1 MLPSSE
7 RARWA
12 LIVAVGL
19 FVLAAIHA
27 WWIATY
33 RHGYPLDVDEAGY
46 LGIGVTDYIGFQTDG
61 LSGWWDAFQSQTPN
75 APLVPALT
83 SVLLLVKPGVLE
95 GFGVLIGFLVLLV
108 LATYAVGERL
118 ASPRLGALAALVAG
132 TGQGAF
138 VFTREYVFALPVAAL
153 LMCAVYGL
161 LRSEGLRSRRWL
173 VLAGIALGLMVMAR
187 TMAVAFVPGVFLA
200 ALALGF
206 AADREEISKRLLNLG
221 LVGATAALTAA
232 TWYWRNLD
240 PVLDYL
246 TNYGYGTQSQYYGAE
261 HAFLSWGRFRSV
273 FDRMIFDDLLLPF
286 AALIALG
293 LLYLA
298 YLGVRRVI
306 VSTDRRAALLRLAGS
321 EPLLVAIIFVTGY
334 GALMTSQNGGNGF
347 TYPLTALL
355 PPLAVIALRHLKQPA
370 VTAAVT
376 LTGAVAALNL
386 VANSNVSDGLS
397 RMRFVDLPVLGGQPW
412 IGGVPHAI
420 AALRVQIPG
429 PETHFEERD
438 KGWPVVDERLAN
450 LLIQPIGPEGYPPVV
465 AFASRNRL
473 ISTNSVGLAA
483 LLKYH
488 RGIPFTQLTAEPS
501 DTVGNYVRELS
512 DPALPEQTA
521 LVTTSSNAGDFPP
534 LVTQSH
540 AEAAARRLGFRRLR
554 TIRLPDG
561 RKLRV
566 WLKGEPG
573 ADRAVAP

>member
-1 MLPSSE
+1 MLPASE

-12 LIVAVGL
+12 LVVAIGTL
-19 FVLAAIHA
+19 LLAAVHI

-46 LGIGVTDYIGFQTDG
+46 IGIGVTDYIGFRTDG

-75 APLVPALT
+75 APLVPAIA
-83 SVLLLVKPGVLE
+83 SVLLLIKPGVLE

-118 ASPRLGALAALVAG
+118 AGPRLGALAALVAG
-132 TGQGAF
+132 TAQGAF

-161 LRSEGLRSRRWL
+161 LRSESLRSRRWL
-173 VLAGIALGLMVMAR
+173 VLAGVALGLMVMAR

-206 AADREEISKRLLNLG
+206 ATDRGEIVKRLLNLG
-221 LVGATAALTAA
+221 LMGAVAALTAA

-261 HAFLSWGRFRSV
+261 HAFVSWGRFRSV

-286 AALIALG
+286 ATLIVLG
-293 LLYLA
+293 LLYLG
-298 YLGVRRVI
+298 YLALRRI
-306 VSTDRRAALLRLAGS
+306 VLAENRREELLK
-321 EPLLVAIIFVTGY
+321 LVAGDAFLVAVVFVTGY

-347 TYPLTALL
+347 TYPLTVLL
-355 PPLAVIALRHLKQPA
+355 PPLAVIALRHLKRPA
-370 VTAAVT
+370 VAAVVA
-376 LTGAVAALNL
+376 LTGIVAALNL

-397 RMRFVDLPVLGGQPW
+397 RMRFIDLPVLGGQPW

-429 PETHFEERD
+429 PDTHFVERD
-438 KGWPVVDERLAN
+438 KGWPLVDERLAD
-450 LLIQPIGPEGYPPVV
+450 LLIQPIGPGGYPPVV
-465 AFASRNRL
+465 AFASRHRL

-501 DTVGNYVRELS
+501 DTVGNYARELS

-521 LVTTSSNAGDFPP
+521 LVTMSSNEGDFPP
-534 LVTQSH
+534 LVTQPY
-540 AEAAARRLGFRRLR
+540 AEIAARRLGFHRLR
-554 TIRLPDG
+554 TMRLPDG
-561 RKLRV
+561 RILRV
-566 WLKGEPG
+566 WLKRDPE
-573 ADRAVAP
+573 AKAPAAP